1 MVQIE
6 AVLQYGVAFC
16 GFDPAAGNVQVEVM
30 ITIGIEEYASHVFGG
45 GGLIEWGDR
54 FDDKLRPTG
63 GGSAFVEIESTGA
76 AGGATEEKV
85 LICIAVDVAPGHA
98 RPGLG

>member
-1 MVQIE
+1 
-6 AVLQYGVAFC
+6 
-16 GFDPAAGNVQVEVM
+16 M
-30 ITIGIEEYASHVFGG
+30 ITIGIEKDASHVFGG
-45 GGLIEWGDR
+45 GGLIEWGYR
-54 FDDKLRPTG
+54 FDDKLRLTG

-85 LICIAVDVAPGHA
+85 LIFIAVDVAPGHA

>member
-1 MVQIE
+1 
-6 AVLQYGVAFC
+6 
-16 GFDPAAGNVQVEVM
+16 M

-45 GGLIEWGDR
+45 GGLIDWGDR

-76 AGGATEEKV
+76 AGGAAAAFAASGAFAAGAGVTTGAGAGV
-85 LICIAVDVAPGHA
+85 FAASALPACACCCNCAPA
-98 RPGLG
+98 WLFN